1 MMMMIGDDD
10 DNDDNYNNDDTVCDD
25 DSRNCCNSA
34 NFQARTN
41 LDFFAK
47 MQKSIWTSMQ
57 NLRSLVGTK
66 EDVEKEEWWRW
77 HYGEGKCSLLL
88 A

>member
-1 MMMMIGDDD
+1 MEMVICVTQYLQMMMMIGDDD

-47 MQKSIWTSMQ
+47 MQKSI
-57 NLRSLVGTK
+57 
-66 EDVEKEEWWRW
+66 
-77 HYGEGKCSLLL
+77 
-88 A
+88 